1 MNLKVLFACGFL
13 FVGAAMGSFM
23 TCWVSGEC
31 GFWVHG
37 GPTDEQRRIR
47 ERFLGVGAARP
58 IPRGQEMRPRW

>member
-23 TCWVSGEC
+23 TCWTSGEC
-31 GFWVHG
+31 GFRVHDG
-37 GPTDEQRRIR
+37 LTEEQLRSR
-47 ERFLGVGAARP
+47 ESFFGVAERP